1 MIVITRRLK
10 EYLLCVYH
18 QIYIYTCIYV
28 HFIFESLFKLEQI
41 SLRETNIFLT
51 LKFSWLTWYTFPPIW
66 IFFYCHLEKL
76 IFFHKDLTYVWVPSA
91 LGGCCCYYYR
101 YSLTVL
107 YKNIILLYIAPL
119 SNYHLNFLHSRNK
132 KIIFNWLWRQSYC
145 LQIMTNLVLYL
156 LFIILVLFH

>member
-51 LKFSWLTWYTFPPIW
+51 LKFS
-66 IFFYCHLEKL
+66 
-76 IFFHKDLTYVWVPSA
+76 
-91 LGGCCCYYYR
+91 
-101 YSLTVL
+101 
-107 YKNIILLYIAPL
+107 
-119 SNYHLNFLHSRNK
+119 
-132 KIIFNWLWRQSYC
+132 
-145 LQIMTNLVLYL
+145 
-156 LFIILVLFH
+156 